1 MKKYIFLISAISAFT
16 LSSCRKIETDG
27 EKEVIVITQ
36 PGGNTPTAQTIT
48 LQGRINSDTVL
59 RKANTYILKGIVYLV
74 GNHTMT
80 IEAGTVIKG
89 SFAGT
94 DVAALVITRGS
105 KINAQG
111 TAAEPIVFTSASPNP
126 QSGDWG
132 GLIICGK
139 AAICR
144 IVPG

>member
-1 MKKYIFLISAISAFT
+1 MKKYIFLISAISA
-16 LSSCRKIETDG
+16 LAISSCRKIETDG

-48 LQGRINSDTVL
+48 LQGRINADTVL

-111 TAAEPIVFTSASPNP
+111 TATEPIVFTSASPNT
-126 QSGDWG
+126 QSGD
-132 GLIICGK
+132 
-139 AAICR
+139 
-144 IVPG
+144 